1 MQIENEKNCFKE
13 KYEQVAIELEELK
26 ERFEAFEADALE
38 VKPSDKSGEEEKME
52 VVENEE
58 VKKISA
64 EHVNNELKEA
74 KDKNVALA
82 TLRHVGGPKV
92 NEILKA
98 QEEFEKIRNQFE
110 NQIVT
115 SNSSIEG
122 ICENLANN
130 YVYFGNANRVNNL
143 LESYMKVTREDIQRV
158 AVQYLTQDARVI
170 LHYLPKKTN

>member
-1 MQIENEKNCFKE
+1 LQIENEKNCFKE

-74 KDKNVALA
+74 KKIAE
-82 TLRHVGGPKV
+82 TVG
-92 NEILKA
+92 
-98 QEEFEKIRNQFE
+98 EEKRKSIRRSMAIQLD
-110 NQIVT
+110 T
-115 SNSSIEG
+115 G
-122 ICENLANN
+122 NL
-130 YVYFGNANRVNNL
+130 
-143 LESYMKVTREDIQRV
+143 VTRQTV
-158 AVQYLTQDARVI
+158 T
-170 LHYLPKKTN
+170 